1 MESKINELIEKL
13 NKLGH
18 GPVPDSNK
26 TEVLN
31 LLSGYWQYLKGSD
44 NQKTL
49 PYKLSRAE
57 NLSWDGSILSFVL
70 ERHGSTVNGSSR
82 AELHHW
88 DVNLVNNC
96 ANISKTGIRQIY
108 PIAPR
113 MDIKQKA
120 NEVAEQILSREQHEN
135 IEWRTA
141 NHVVLNI
148 SRIIPETNMKT
159 TTDRRKRFR
168 AELEKIM
175 SNQGCDRKDFGSKM
189 GFVLPDATI
198 SNDQEQQDSTS

>member
-13 NKLGH
+13 NTLKH
-18 GPVPDSNK
+18 GLVPGSNK

-31 LLSGYWQYLKGSD
+31 LLSGCWQYLDGSD
-44 NQKTL
+44 DQNTTAE
-49 PYKLSRAE
+49 KLYRAE
-57 NLSWDGSILSFVL
+57 KLAWDGTILSFIL
-70 ERHGSTVNGSSR
+70 ERHAGTVNGSSR
-82 AELHHW
+82 AALHHW
-88 DVNLVNNC
+88 NVDLAKNY
-96 ANISKTGIRQIY
+96 AKISETSPRQIY
-108 PIAPR
+108 PMDSQ
-113 MDIKQKA
+113 MDIKKKA
-120 NEVAEQILSREQHEN
+120 NEVAEQILSREQLEN

-189 GFVLPDATI
+189 GFILPDATI
-198 SNDQEQQDSTS
+198 SNDKK

>member
-1 MESKINELIEKL
+1 MESKINALIEKL
-13 NKLGH
+13 NTLGH
-18 GPVPDSNK
+18 GPVPSLNK

-31 LLSGYWQYLKGSD
+31 LLSGCWQYLKGSD

-57 NLSWDGSILSFVL
+57 NLSWDGSILSFAL
-70 ERHGSTVNGSSR
+70 ERHGGTVNGSSR
-82 AELHHW
+82 AELHNW
-88 DVNLVNNC
+88 VVDLVNNG
-96 ANISKTGIRQIY
+96 ATISKTGMRQIRSM
-108 PIAPR
+108 APR

-120 NEVAEQILSREQHEN
+120 NEVAEQILSREHHEN

-141 NHVVLNI
+141 DHVVLNI
-148 SRIIPETNMKT
+148 NRIIPETNMKT

-175 SNQGCDRKDFGSKM
+175 LNQGCDRKDFGSKM
-189 GFVLPDATI
+189 GFVLADATI
-198 SNDQEQQDSTS
+198 SNDKKQQDPTS